1 MRFRAIEGR
10 IQRRPWNSLRLSSMS
25 TIRSTLPTCATSV
38 ASKIATIGSRQMRL
52 IFVICLAALATAG
65 CAKDE
70 PTKEE
75 LLSRAEAAFAAGKWD
90 KAEMDYRKVLSL
102 APEDQAALRQLGI
115 IYLDQGQIMQAYP
128 LLKKFVD
135 LQPDDPEIQLKL
147 GTIYLA
153 VSDYTQARDA
163 ASQVLEKQP
172 GNEQALL
179 LLADASR
186 TPDDI
191 ADARKLIQGLREKDQ
206 DRSYYHLAL
215 GELDVRQN
223 DPRRAES
230 EFKTAVNL
238 DPKSTEA
245 HAALGAIYWSR
256 NDLKEADQAFKTAV
270 ELAPTRS
277 PVPLQYV
284 DFLLRTGANAE
295 AKKILEETN
304 QKHPDYL
311 PPRVLLMKMAC
322 AEHQDDDCVTRV
334 KNVLSQDSINYDAL
348 YQDGILNLRKGDA
361 VAAIR
366 DFEYLSNAYR
376 QNPLVRYQLAL
387 AYLLYSNSKDLS
399 EANRRNAVDA
409 AESRLNEA
417 VGLQPRFYEAAKL
430 LAELKI
436 RKGNPAAAV
445 ELLESVTKEQPQ
457 ILSCPPL

>member
-38 ASKIATIGSRQMRL
+38 ASKIATIRSRHVRL

-65 CAKDE
+65 CSKDE

-75 LLSRAEAAFAAGKWD
+75 LLSRAEAAFAAGQWD
-90 KAEMDYRKVLSL
+90 KAEMDYRKVLSI
-102 APEDQAALRQLGI
+102 APEDPAALRQLGM
-115 IYLDQGQIMQAYP
+115 IYVDQGQIVQAYS
-128 LLKKFVD
+128 LLKKGAE

-147 GTIYLA
+147 GAIFL
-153 VSDYTQARDA
+153 SGRGYTQARDA
-163 ASQVLEKQP
+163 ASQILEKQP
-172 GNEQALL
+172 DNDQALL

-191 ADARKLIQGLREKDQ
+191 ADARKRIQSLREKGQ
-206 DRSYYHLAL
+206 DRASYHLAL
-215 GELDVRQN
+215 ASLDLRQN
-223 DPRRAES
+223 EQPRAES
-230 EFKTAVNL
+230 ELKTAVNL
-238 DPKSTEA
+238 DPKSIVA
-245 HAALGAIYWSR
+245 HAALASLYWSR

-270 ELAPTRS
+270 ELAPPRS
-277 PVPLQYV
+277 PARLRYV
-284 DFLLRTGANAE
+284 DFLLKTGAGAE
-295 AKKILEETN
+295 AKKLLEETN

-311 PPRVLLMKMAC
+311 PPRVALMKMVC
-322 AEHQDDDCVTRV
+322 AERQDDDCVARV

-348 YQDGILNLRKGDA
+348 YQDGILNLSKGDA
-361 VAAIR
+361 TSAIR
-366 DFEYLSNAYR
+366 DFEFLSNAYR

-387 AYLLYSNSKDLS
+387 AYLLYSASKDLS
-399 EANRRNAVDA
+399 EPNRRNAVEA

-417 VGLQPRFYEAAKL
+417 VSLQPRFDKAVML

-445 ELLESVTKEQPQ
+445 ELLEWVT
-457 ILSCPPL
+457 PLIGQSQYL